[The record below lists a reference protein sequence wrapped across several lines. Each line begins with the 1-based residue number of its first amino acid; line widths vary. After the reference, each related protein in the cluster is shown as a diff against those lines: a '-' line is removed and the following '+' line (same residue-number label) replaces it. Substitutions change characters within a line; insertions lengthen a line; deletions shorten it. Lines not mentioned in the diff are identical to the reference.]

1 MGEVVDMTGR
11 VVVADEH
18 PLGVESVRDVS
29 IENRQILRRA
39 WDEAPD
45 VARYFADRHGL
56 DYDDAVICLVDSL
69 VKEAFQA
76 RDRVEEARFVF
87 EFIAQAVYSL
97 VIAGSDSS
105 ESS

>member
-11 VVVADEH
+11 VVVADQH
-18 PLGVESVRDVS
+18 PLGTETVKHVS
-29 IENRQILRRA
+29 LENQLILRAA

-45 VARYFADRHGL
+45 LARYFADRLGL

-87 EFIAQAVYSL
+87 DFIVQSVYRL
-97 VIAGSDSS
+97 VVADSDSS

>member
-45 VARYFADRHGL
+45 VARHFADRHGL

-97 VIAGSDSS
+97 VIADSDSS

>member
-1 MGEVVDMTGR
+1 M
-11 VVVADEH
+11 
-18 PLGVESVRDVS
+18 ESVRDVS

-76 RDRVEEARFVF
+76 RDRVEETRFVF
-87 EFIAQAVYSL
+87 DFIVQSFYRLAV
-97 VIAGSDSS
+97 ADSDSS
-105 ESS
+105 EGS

>member
-18 PLGVESVRDVS
+18 PLGVKSVRDVS

-39 WDEAPD
+39 WDEAPE

-87 EFIAQAVYSL
+87 EFIAQAVYRL
-97 VIAGSDSS
+97 VIADSDSS

>member
-39 WDEAPD
+39 WDEAPE

-76 RDRVEEARFVF
+76 RDRVEEARFVL
-87 EFIAQAVYSL
+87 EFIAQAVYRL
-97 VIAGSDSS
+97 VIADTDSS

>member
-11 VVVADEH
+11 IVVADEH
-18 PLGVESVRDVS
+18 PLGAESVKNVS
-29 IENRQILRRA
+29 AKDQFRLRVA

-76 RDRVEEARFVF
+76 RDRVEETRFVF
-87 EFIAQAVYSL
+87 DFIVQSFYRLAV
-97 VIAGSDSS
+97 ADSDSS
-105 ESS
+105 EGS

>member
-18 PLGVESVRDVS
+18 PLGVESVENVS
-29 IENRQILRRA
+29 MKNRQILRAA

-45 VARYFADRHGL
+45 MASYFADRHGL

-69 VKEAFQA
+69 VKEAFQS
-76 RDRVEEARFVF
+76 RQRVEEARFVF
-87 EFIAQAVYSL
+87 DFIVQSVYRL
-97 VIAGSDSS
+97 VVADSDSS

>member
-11 VVVADEH
+11 VVAADEH

-39 WDEAPD
+39 WDEAPEL
-45 VARYFADRHGL
+45 ASYFADRHGL

-87 EFIAQAVYSL
+87 EFIAQAVYRL
-97 VIAGSDSS
+97 VIADSDSS

>member
-11 VVVADEH
+11 VVVADQH
-18 PLGVESVRDVS
+18 PLGTETVKHVS
-29 IENRQILRRA
+29 LENQLILRAA

-76 RDRVEEARFVF
+76 RERVEEARLVF
-87 EFIAQAVYSL
+87 EVIAEAVYSL
-97 VIAGSDSS
+97 VIADSDSS

>member
-11 VVVADEH
+11 VVVSDEH
-18 PLGVESVRDVS
+18 PVGGESVRDVS

-87 EFIAQAVYSL
+87 EFIAQAVYRL
-97 VIAGSDSS
+97 VIADSDSS

>member
-1 MGEVVDMTGR
+1 
-11 VVVADEH
+11 
-18 PLGVESVRDVS
+18 LGVESVRDVS

-45 VARYFADRHGL
+45 IARYFADRHGL

-76 RDRVEEARFVF
+76 RDRVEEARLVF
-87 EFIAQAVYSL
+87 EFIAQAVYRL
-97 VIAGSDSS
+97 VIADSDSS

>member
-1 MGEVVDMTGR
+1 MGAVVDMTGR
-11 VVVADEH
+11 VLVADQH
-18 PLGVESVRDVS
+18 PLGADAVADVNA
-29 IENRQILRRA
+29 EDRELLRAA

-69 VKEAFQA
+69 IKEAFQA

-87 EFIAQAVYSL
+87 EFIAQAVCRLAMSDD
-97 VIAGSDSS
+97 DSS

>member
-11 VVVADEH
+11 VVVADQHTMGTETVKH
-18 PLGVESVRDVS
+18 VS
-29 IENRQILRRA
+29 LENQLILRAA

-76 RDRVEEARFVF
+76 RDRVEEARLVF

-97 VIAGSDSS
+97 VIADSDSS

>member
-1 MGEVVDMTGR
+1 
-11 VVVADEH
+11 
-18 PLGVESVRDVS
+18 
-29 IENRQILRRA
+29 
-39 WDEAPD
+39 
-45 VARYFADRHGL
+45 
-56 DYDDAVICLVDSL
+56 L

-97 VIAGSDSS
+97 VIADSDSS

>member
-76 RDRVEEARFVF
+76 RDRVEEARLVF

-97 VIAGSDSS
+97 VIADSDSS

>member
-87 EFIAQAVYSL
+87 EFIARAVYSL
-97 VIAGSDSS
+97 VIADSDSS